1 MDLSHIP
8 PRARAVIIDIAA
20 SHGLAVETLM
30 GRHQSRAVAAARGEA
45 MAALR
50 GLQFADGRPP
60 SYPRIGAWFARH
72 HTTVMHHCGGMRL

>member
-30 GRHQSRAVAAARGEA
+30 GRRQSRAVAAARGEA
-45 MAALR
+45 MRALR
-50 GLQFADGRPP
+50 SLQCAGRPL

-72 HTTVMHHCGGMRL
+72 HTTVMHHCGDRL